1 MSDKQS
7 APEVPLKQVEQ
18 TRNRYNRIAL
28 YAGIVFMVG
37 WAGTNLYDVIED
49 GVNFLGVIIIMGPLV
64 IAYSFWRRLAE
75 YRDK

>member
-1 MSDKQS
+1 
-7 APEVPLKQVEQ
+7 
-18 TRNRYNRIAL
+18 
-28 YAGIVFMVG
+28 MVG